1 MGYVRGFL
9 PWIAFDAVSLFGS
22 QWAALVALVMSA
34 CFLVQDRRAGVT
46 ADAQIL
52 DFGTIV
58 YFGMLT
64 AVAFAD
70 PHSPLLNYESGL
82 SSAWLALIAGVSLL
96 VRQPFTLGIAKR
108 RTPPEIWRTPR
119 FRRTS
124 TVIARVWA
132 ISFAAGA
139 VGTLV
144 CEATGTGQVVRAV
157 IQVLAFG
164 VPATFTHQ
172 YVKRVRARNA
182 ATVTAGTTASVP
194 AAGE

>member
-1 MGYVRGFL
+1 MGYLRGFL
-9 PWIAFDAVSLFGS
+9 PWITFDAVSLFGS
-22 QWAALVALVMSA
+22 QRAALVALVMTTY
-34 CFLVQDRRAGVT
+34 FLVKDRRAGVA

-52 DFGTIV
+52 DFGTIA

-82 SSAWLALIAGVSLL
+82 SSMWLALIAGVSLL

-119 FRRTS
+119 FRHTS

-132 ISFAAGA
+132 ISFTFGAAA
-139 VGTLV
+139 TLV
-144 CEATGTGQVVRAV
+144 CEATGTSQVIRAV

-172 YVKRVRARNA
+172 YVKKVRARKA
-182 ATVTAGTTASVP
+182 APVATTESVP
-194 AAGE
+194 VAGE

>member
-1 MGYVRGFL
+1 VGYLKGFL
-9 PWIAFDAVSLFGS
+9 PWITFDAVSLFGS

-34 CFLVQDRRAGVT
+34 YLLVMARRAGVT

-52 DFGTIV
+52 DIGTIV

-64 AVAFAD
+64 AVAFAA

-108 RTPPEIWRTPR
+108 RTPPEIWRTER

-132 ISFAAGA
+132 ISFAVGA
-139 VGTLV
+139 VITLI
-144 CEATGTGQVVRAV
+144 CEATGTGVVIRAAA
-157 IQVLAFG
+157 QVLAFG
-164 VPATFTHQ
+164 VPATFTHR
-172 YVKRVRARNA
+172 YVKNVRAQNT
-182 ATVTAGTTASVP
+182 ATGETEAVP
-194 AAGE
+194 AVGE